1 MLFGVAAILVTSV
14 ALSGATGAS
23 AMPESSAAVNSPL
36 TRSAPAALPA
46 ATSHPYVLP
55 ASETTGYVYLGGTSP
70 VDSASALFAP
80 VRGLRPAS
88 GSVNIELLPRLGGR
102 ALLDQLS
109 LLQATDIAA
118 FVSANPE
125 SVAQLLVNPPSAKSV
140 AGWWSLASES
150 SRDAFLAGAPE
161 LAGNLDGLPMALRD
175 EANRVVLS
183 ESIAEAERTMPDL
196 GRAKQVDA
204 AQRLHMLG
212 EIRKSLVTRAGQPA
226 RHLLQLDTVWP
237 GRAAVVIGDLETA
250 DYVSYFVPGMFF
262 STDRLI
268 VEWAVIAEDLYT
280 EQAEWVANLGR
291 TDASLRGK
299 SVATVAWIGYETPG
313 ILDIASLDLAREGA
327 KSISSAVDGVKATR
341 PGDGPYLTLLTH
353 SYGST
358 ATLMA
363 LADGAMEVDALVLIG
378 SPGSAAQSVDDIRM
392 PSDRVF
398 VGEAAWDPVTNSA
411 FFGSDPGAPSFG
423 AQTMSVAGGI
433 DPITGRALATATGH
447 LGYFDIGTEAMRNMS
462 LVGLDRGDL
471 VTGVDKATR
480 GTLLAG
486 GR

>member
-14 ALSGATGAS
+14 ALGGATGAS
-23 AMPESSAAVNSPL
+23 VAPSINVAANSIL
-36 TRSAPAALPA
+36 TRSTPASVSSSM
-46 ATSHPYVLP
+46 SHPYVLP
-55 ASETTGYVYLGGTSP
+55 TSESTGYAYLGSTSRADP
-70 VDSASALFAP
+70 ASAFFAP
-80 VRGLRPAS
+80 ARGLRAGPGA
-88 GSVNIELLPRLGGR
+88 VNVELLPRLGGR

-118 FVSANPE
+118 FVSANPD
-125 SVAQLLVNPPSAKSV
+125 SVAKLLVSPPSAKSV
-140 AGWWSLASES
+140 AGWWALASNA

-175 EANRVVLS
+175 EANRAVLS
-183 ESIAEAERTMPDL
+183 ASIAEAERTLPDL

-212 EIRKSLVTRAGQPA
+212 EIRASLVTRVGQPN

-268 VEWAVIAEDLYT
+268 VEWAVIAEDLYR
-280 EQAEWVANLGR
+280 EQTGWVRELGR
-291 TDASLRGK
+291 SDASLSGA

-313 ILDIASLDLAREGA
+313 ILDIASLDLARQGA

-341 PGDGPYLTLLTH
+341 PGDDPYLTLLTH

-378 SPGSAAQSVDDIRM
+378 SPGSTAQSVDDIRM
-392 PSDRVF
+392 PSERVF

-423 AQTMSVAGGI
+423 AQSMSVAGGT
-433 DPITGRALATATGH
+433 DPITGRALAAATGH

-471 VTGVDKATR
+471 VTGADKAGR

>member
-14 ALSGATGAS
+14 ALSGATGALPVHAS
-23 AMPESSAAVNSPL
+23 PAASSPL
-36 TRSAPAALPA
+36 ARSASSSLPT

-55 ASETTGYVYLGGTSP
+55 TSGMSGPIYLGSTSP
-70 VDSASALFAP
+70 AGSPSAHFAP
-80 VRGLRPAS
+80 MQGLRATP

-109 LLQATDIAA
+109 LLQTTDIAA

-125 SVAQLLVNPPSAKSV
+125 SVAQLLVSPPSAKSV
-140 AGWWSLASES
+140 AGWWALASDS
-150 SRDAFLAGAPE
+150 SRDAFLDGAPE

-183 ESIAEAERTMPDL
+183 ESIAQAERTMPDL
-196 GRAKQVDA
+196 GRAKRVDA

-212 EIRKSLVTRAGQPA
+212 EIRTSLITRVGQPD
-226 RHLLQLDTVWP
+226 RHLLQLDTTWP

-268 VEWAVIAEDLYT
+268 VEWAVIAEDLYK
-280 EQAEWVANLGR
+280 EQTAWVRRLGR
-291 TDASLRGK
+291 TDAALLGT

-327 KSISSAVDGVKATR
+327 KSISSAVDGIWATR

-392 PSDRVF
+392 TSDRVF

-433 DPITGRALATATGH
+433 DPMTGRMLAAATGH

-471 VTGVDKATR
+471 VTGADEAAR
-480 GTLLAG
+480 GTLRAG